1 MEENQNQQ
9 SLQQQKDNT
18 PKWKKAVYILLA
30 VGSCAGIAVALINTV
45 GDAPGQ
51 CIKNRSYTK
60 NYKKR
65 LDMDFEDMVR
75 RDKYYRNR
83 RNNG

>member
-30 VGSCAGIAVALINTV
+30 FGSCAGIVVALINTV

-75 RDKYYRNR
+75 RDRYNRNR
-83 RNNG
+83 KDNG

>member
-1 MEENQNQQ
+1 MEENNNQQ
-9 SLQQQKDNT
+9 QQQQDNT
-18 PKWKKAVYILLA
+18 PKWKKIVFILIA
-30 VGSCAGIAVALINTV
+30 AGSVAGVAVALINTL

-75 RDKYYRNR
+75 RDQYYRNR

>member
-1 MEENQNQQ
+1 MEENQIQNQH
-9 SLQQQKDNT
+9 QQKDNT
-18 PKWKKAVYILLA
+18 PKWKKAVWILIA
-30 VGSCAGIAVALINTV
+30 AGSVAGVAIALINTL

-75 RDKYYRNR
+75 RDRYNRNR
-83 RNNG
+83 KDNG

>member
-1 MEENQNQQ
+1 MEETTNQQ
-9 SLQQQKDNT
+9 QQQQQDNT
-18 PKWKKAVYILLA
+18 PKWKKIVFILIA
-30 VGSCAGIAVALINTV
+30 AGSVAGVAVALINTL

-75 RDKYYRNR
+75 RDRYHRNR
-83 RNNG
+83 KNNG

>member
-1 MEENQNQQ
+1 MEENQNQ
-9 SLQQQKDNT
+9 SQQQQDNT
-18 PKWKKAVYILLA
+18 PRWKKTVWILLA
-30 VGSCAGIAVALINTV
+30 AGSVASVAVAIINSF

-51 CIKNRSYTK
+51 CIKNASYTK

-75 RDKYYRNR
+75 RDQYLRNR
-83 RNNG
+83 KNNG

>member
-1 MEENQNQQ
+1 MEENQIQNQH
-9 SLQQQKDNT
+9 QQKDNT
-18 PKWKKAVYILLA
+18 PKWKKAVYFLLA
-30 VGSCAGIAVALINTV
+30 LGSCAGIFVALINTV

-75 RDKYYRNR
+75 RDRYNRNR
-83 RNNG
+83 KDNG

>member
-1 MEENQNQQ
+1 MEENQIQD
-9 SLQQQKDNT
+9 QQQQQDNT
-18 PKWKKAVYILLA
+18 PKWKKVVWILIA
-30 VGSCAGIAVALINTV
+30 AGSVAGVAVALINTL

-75 RDKYYRNR
+75 RDRYNRNR
-83 RNNG
+83 KDNG

>member
-1 MEENQNQQ
+1 MEEIQVQNQQ
-9 SLQQQKDNT
+9 QQLDNT
-18 PKWKKAVYILLA
+18 PKWKKVVWILIA
-30 VGSCAGIAVALINTV
+30 AGSVAGVAVALINTL

-75 RDKYYRNR
+75 RDRYNRNR
-83 RNNG
+83 KNNV